1 MEPRN
6 PFEVSGVAGGQGGLR
21 YPGGRSD
28 EEIRGGQRL
37 PSPAEFPE
45 EGGVGRGK
53 AIIGPG
59 NGKSTQEGF
68 DPCPLPSG
76 IVGALRARKQ
86 LADNMRRYGNLLLP
100 QTLEKAMGRPGL
112 TSSFFPQ
119 EIHQK
124 GGVQV
129 DHRLAALAGASP
141 RSRMISSTSSS
152 VEESR

>member
-1 MEPRN
+1 MEPGN
-6 PFEVSGVAGGQGGLR
+6 PFEVSGVAGGQGDLR

-28 EEIRGGQRL
+28 EEIHGGYRL

-59 NGKSTQEGF
+59 NRKGAQKGC

-86 LADNMRRYGNLLLP
+86 LADDMRRYDNLLLT
-100 QTLEKAMGRPGL
+100 QTLEKAMGRSGL
-112 TSSFFPQ
+112 TSSFLPQ

-129 DHRLAALAGASP
+129 DHRSAALAGDSP
-141 RSRMISSTSSS
+141 RSRMITSTASS